1 MTSSV
6 TALSDQ
12 REKLASIGGERRG
25 ERRYELELE
34 IQWNLLH
41 RRRVLD
47 TGTGRTRDLSSH
59 GVLFETGRALPLG
72 SHVEASI
79 AWPAL
84 LQGVAHLKLMAA
96 GRGGRS
102 ETGITAIRVVQ
113 HEFHTTGAPQRR
125 AAIPGSGVWQ

>member
-6 TALSDQ
+6 MALSDR
-12 REKLASIGGERRG
+12 REKLVTIGGERRG

-34 IQWNLLH
+34 VQWKLVH

-47 TGTGRTRDLSSH
+47 TGTGRTRDVSSH

-79 AWPAL
+79 TWPARL
-84 LQGVAHLKLMAA
+84 HGVAHLKLVAA
-96 GRGGRS
+96 GRVVRS
-102 ETGITAIRVVQ
+102 EAGVTAIRMVQ
-113 HEFHTTGAPQRR
+113 HEFRTAGAPQQRV
-125 AAIPGSGVWQ
+125 ATPGSGVWQ